1 MPVATAPSL
10 HTRAMRGISTSA
22 TTPSTPLCSSGRSI
36 TCTHRAIVTVAW
48 RRRVAW
54 SSLGVGRA
62 ARARHAAAGRSLPG
76 RTLPHRRRAAS
87 ELAEAGLEDIELHA
101 VEGVAG
107 LALEQVP
114 GTDPELLEA
123 ALTLVRKTG
132 HLEVAR
138 DIRNHLMA
146 IGTVP

>member
-1 MPVATAPSL
+1 MPGGGESRGRLWGSVELLEHGTPPPGGRFPAGHFHTAEEL
-10 HTRAMRGISTSA
+10 
-22 TTPSTPLCSSGRSI
+22 
-36 TCTHRAIVTVAW
+36 
-48 RRRVAW
+48 
-54 SSLGVGRA
+54 
-62 ARARHAAAGRSLPG
+62 
-76 RTLPHRRRAAS
+76 AS